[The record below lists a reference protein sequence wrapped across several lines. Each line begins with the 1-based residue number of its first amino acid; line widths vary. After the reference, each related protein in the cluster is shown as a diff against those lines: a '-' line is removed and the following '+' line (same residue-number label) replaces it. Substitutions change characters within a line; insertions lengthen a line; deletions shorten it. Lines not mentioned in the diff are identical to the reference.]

1 MTIIARPKKATTNI
15 IQVKKEKVMF
25 KCVCCGID
33 KNQEKE
39 YYKSNS
45 LILKSTNSRMVVC
58 RQCVVDLYTYLVGKH
73 NDCKIALY
81 FLCRLLDVYFESSL
95 YYSAEQQANNSNSN
109 IAQIYFQKVNS
120 LPQYGSRTFSES
132 TPLESDKNINIF
144 ETEIKLDTNEED
156 QRNKEDVIRM
166 VGYDP
171 FENDNPMDKKYLYN
185 TLVDFLDESTLED
198 SFKLPIVIEI
208 VKSFNQIDKLNQALT
223 LMTSDISNVQNQ
235 VGGVKSLFETK
246 DKIYRAIL
254 AMAKDNGISVNH
266 ATNKSKGAGTLSGI
280 IKQLQEKGFM
290 EVEVNLFDIETCEG
304 MKQVADI
311 SNNSILKQLQFDEN
325 DYTFM
330 INEQRNLLQN
340 LQKKNIKLEEENR
353 LLKIKIREGDI
364 VNE

>member
-109 IAQIYFQKVNS
+109 IAQIYFQKCNS
-120 LPQYGSRTFSES
+120 LPQYASKTFSES
-132 TPLESDKNINIF
+132 SPLDSDKNINIF

-156 QRNKEDVIRM
+156 KRNKEDVIRM

-171 FENDNPMDKKYLYN
+171 FENENPIDKKHLYN

-223 LMTSDISNVQNQ
+223 LMTSDINNVQSQ

-266 ATNKSKGAGTLSGI
+266 ANNKSKGAGTLSGI

-304 MKQVADI
+304 MQQVANI

-330 INEQRNLLQN
+330 INEQRDLIQN
-340 LQKKNIKLEEENR
+340 LQKKNTYLEEENR
-353 LLKIKIREGDI
+353 LLKIKFREGDI

>member
-1 MTIIARPKKATTNI
+1 MAFIPRVKKTVATTP
-15 IQVKKEKVMF
+15 QPKKEKVMF

-33 KNQEKE
+33 KNQDKDF
-39 YYKSNS
+39 YKSNS
-45 LILKSTNSRMVVC
+45 LILKANNQRMVVC
-58 RQCVVDLYTYLVGKH
+58 RQCVVDLYVYLVGKH

-109 IAQIYFQKVNS
+109 IAQIYFQKCNS
-120 LPQYGSRTFSES
+120 LPQYASKTFSES
-132 TPLESDKNINIF
+132 SPLDSDKNINIF

-156 QRNKEDVIRM
+156 KRNKEDVIRM

-171 FENDNPMDKKYLYN
+171 FENENPIDKKHLYN

-223 LMTSDISNVQNQ
+223 LMTSDINNVQSQ

-266 ATNKSKGAGTLSGI
+266 ANNKSKGAGTLSGI

-304 MKQVADI
+304 MQQVANI

-330 INEQRNLLQN
+330 INEQRDLIQN
-340 LQKKNIKLEEENR
+340 LQKKNTYLEEENR
-353 LLKIKIREGDI
+353 LLKIKFREGDI

>member
-1 MTIIARPKKATTNI
+1 VAFIPRVKKTVATTP
-15 IQVKKEKVMF
+15 QPKKEKVMF

-33 KNQEKE
+33 KNQDKDF
-39 YYKSNS
+39 YKSNS
-45 LILKSTNSRMVVC
+45 LILKANNQRMVVC
-58 RQCVVDLYTYLVGKH
+58 RQCVIDLYVYLVGKH

-109 IAQIYFQKVNS
+109 IAQIYFQKCNS
-120 LPQYGSRTFSES
+120 LPQYASKTFSES
-132 TPLESDKNINIF
+132 SPLDSDKNINIF

-156 QRNKEDVIRM
+156 KRNKEDVIRM

-223 LMTSDISNVQNQ
+223 LMTSDINNVQSQ

-266 ATNKSKGAGTLSGI
+266 ANNKSKGAGTLSGI

-304 MKQVADI
+304 MQQVANI

-330 INEQRNLLQN
+330 INEQRDLIQN
-340 LQKKNIKLEEENR
+340 LQKKNTYLEEENR
-353 LLKIKIREGDI
+353 LLKIKFREGDI

>member
-1 MTIIARPKKATTNI
+1 VTIIARPKKATTNI
-15 IQVKKEKVMF
+15 VQVKKEKIMF
-25 KCVCCGID
+25 KCLCCEKEKD
-33 KNQEKE
+33 QEKE

-45 LILKSTNSRMVVC
+45 FILKGNNNRMFIC

-81 FLCRLLDVYFESSL
+81 FACRLLDVYFESSL
-95 YYSAEQQANNSNSN
+95 YYSAEQQANNSNSS
-109 IAQIYFQKVNS
+109 IFAIYLQKCNS
-120 LPQYGSRTFSES
+120 LPQYSSKTFSES
-132 TPLESDKNINIF
+132 SPLESTENINIF

-156 QRNKEDVIRM
+156 KRNKEDVIRM

-171 FENDNPMDKKYLYN
+171 FENDNQMDKKHLYN

-208 VKSFNQIDKLNQALT
+208 VKSFNQIDKLNQALSLLT
-223 LMTSDISNVQNQ
+223 ADVNNIQSQT
-235 VGGVKSLFETK
+235 GGVKSLIEAK
-246 DKIYRAIL
+246 EKVYRSIL

-266 ATNKSKGAGTLSGI
+266 ANNKSKGAGTLSGI

-290 EVEVNLFDIETCEG
+290 EVEVNLFDIETCKG
-304 MKQVADI
+304 MQQVADI

-330 INEQRNLLQN
+330 INEQRDLIQN
-340 LQKKNIKLEEENR
+340 LQKKNTYLEEENR
-353 LLKIKIREGDI
+353 LLKIKFREGDI